1 MLENKSIEVSKGYRN
16 YVLFMLMIV
25 YAFNFIDRQILIVLQ
40 EPIKKEFGLSDLQ
53 LGIMTGPTFAI
64 FYVFMGLPIAR
75 LADHKN
81 RRNIVAIA
89 LGFWSTMTVLTGFA
103 QNFVQV
109 LLARIGLGIGQ
120 AGGSP
125 PSHSLLSDYFPPEQR
140 STAFSIYS
148 TGIYLGIMIS
158 YLSAGLIEGAYG
170 WRMAFIIIGLPGV
183 IFALI
188 LRFTIKE
195 PKRGFYE
202 VGEHPTV
209 PLKEVLKHYISCKT
223 MVYLSLAGSMAAFV
237 SYSSSNFMPAY
248 LSRVHHMSTA
258 EIGISLAI
266 AIGIGGGSGMFLSGF
281 LADKLGRKDIR
292 WYLWMP
298 ALASAIGYPL
308 VFYVFLS
315 DNSNT
320 IIFVFFFAAFLNAA
334 HLGPSIAIC
343 HSLSKPAMRALV
355 SAILF
360 FTINIIGL
368 GLGPMT
374 TGALSDYL
382 SASYGAH
389 SVRYAIV
396 IVHSIGS
403 LTAITLFFLAGK
415 NLAIDSK
422 KPL

>member
-1 MLENKSIEVSKGYRN
+1 
-16 YVLFMLMIV
+16 MLMLV

-40 EPIKKEFGLSDLQ
+40 EPIKKEFGLSDFQ

-75 LADHKN
+75 LADTRN
-81 RRNIVAIA
+81 RRNIVATA

-103 QNFVQV
+103 QNFAHV

-258 EIGISLAI
+258 EIGVSLAI
-266 AIGIGGGSGMFLSGF
+266 AIGFGGGSGMFLSGF
-281 LADKLGRKDIR
+281 IADKLGRKDIR

-298 ALASAIGYPL
+298 ALAGAIGYPL

-320 IIFVFFFAAFLNAA
+320 IIYVFFFAAFLSAT

-374 TGALSDYL
+374 TGAISDYL
-382 SASYGAH
+382 SASHGAH